1 MAPHTTQAM
10 DISQF
15 KELLKELVI
24 ENNNKHQSLWRDFMH
39 ISIYFVLNPRDFYR
53 EKCEENDT
61 RYAQTAQPEAP
72 AALQKRPCH
81 PSRIKPSH
89 GEGHGAPCK

>member
-39 ISIYFVLNPRDFYR
+39 ISIYFPGFS
-53 EKCEENDT
+53 
-61 RYAQTAQPEAP
+61 AQP
-72 AALQKRPCH
+72 
-81 PSRIKPSH
+81 SWIS
-89 GEGHGAPCK
+89 